1 MNPLLAWIF
10 LAIVVERVIEMLVKF
25 IPVLDE
31 VHIKQVDIKMIIALL
46 FGGVLAFGAQL
57 DFFELVGIT
66 FALPYVG
73 FVITTIFIAAG
84 SNYVSDIINTLGK
97 VKESSPQVIVVEVDR
112 RED

>member
-1 MNPLLAWIF
+1 MNPLLAWVF

-31 VHIKQVDIKMIIALL
+31 IHIKQVDIKMIIALM
-46 FGGVLAFGAQL
+46 FGGISAFGAQL

-66 FALPYVG
+66 FELPYVG
-73 FVITTIFIAAG
+73 FAITTVFIAAG
-84 SNYVSDIINTLGK
+84 SNYVSDIIGTLGK
-97 VKESSPQVIVVEVDR
+97 VKETQVVVVEVDR